1 MSHTHFDDTRSG
13 EYNHNRHT
21 DGFKPFAAQD
31 ISEETHYSPHMD
43 PEAAR
48 TETQERIARRHRKR
62 LKRETAL
69 RRRKRRLQIIGAAVI
84 IFICLL
90 LLRVLPIPFGT
101 VVIDGNGT
109 MPDEDVLRV
118 GGIPSTVNVVRLS
131 TSEIRERL
139 LRDLRVGDVS
149 VERELPATI
158 HIFVKERKAVAVVR
172 TLYGFAYID
181 DTGTVIGL
189 EPQIKGVAVP
199 IITGKK
205 VDTLLL
211 GDRLDDI
218 PMKHAM
224 AYLEELSPEISS
236 QIAEINVGDPKE
248 LIAYTTDGL
257 SIHLGNGDRTAERAA
272 VTQGLLEEIRNNRLS
287 VQYIDVNPDA
297 PIIKEK

>member
-21 DGFKPFAAQD
+21 DGFKPFVAQD

-84 IFICLL
+84 SFICLL

-158 HIFVKERKAVAVVR
+158 HIFVKERKAVAVVM

-236 QIAEINVGDPKE
+236 QIAEINVGNPKE